1 MVMQVYYLIPLVF
14 MAAAFAYSM
23 YVRKKAMAEAANMSP
38 EEIEQKFSDFYA
50 QYYELQPDERII
62 GNWSGVEYQA
72 PAGTAR
78 RIAGGVLNAA
88 SAAVIGVSTYVPNV
102 HVGLTNR
109 GRVLV
114 SREYSDFGKRGN
126 YKHLAAFDQGT
137 RAFNQDAAYPGQDVG
152 PRPGNPFNPLVSLE
166 FIQLRSPSG
175 DTYEAWLSPQGS
187 RHGQHGFSSILQS
200 LG

>member
-1 MVMQVYYLIPLVF
+1 
-14 MAAAFAYSM
+14 M
-23 YVRKKAMAEAANMSP
+23 YVRKKVMAEAANMTP
-38 EEIEQKFSDFYA
+38 EQIEQQFSDLYA
-50 QYYELQPDERII
+50 PYYELQPGERII

-78 RIAGGVLNAA
+78 RVAGGVLNAA

-102 HVGLTNR
+102 HVGLTNT

-126 YKHLAAFDQGT
+126 YRHHAALDQGT
-137 RAFNQDAAYPGQDVG
+137 RAFNQDATYPGQDIG
-152 PRPGNPFNPLVSLE
+152 SRPGNPFNPLVSLE

-175 DTYEAWLSPQGS
+175 DIYEAWLSPQGS

>member
-1 MVMQVYYLIPLVF
+1 MQMYYLIPLVL
-14 MAAAFAYSM
+14 MAAGFAYSM
-23 YVRKKAMAEAANMSP
+23 YARKKAMAEAANMTP
-38 EEIEQKFSDFYA
+38 EQIEQGFSDLYA
-50 QYYELQPDERII
+50 SYYELQPGERII
-62 GNWSGVEYQA
+62 GNWSGVEYQG

-88 SAAVIGVSTYVPNV
+88 SAAVIGVSSYVPNV
-102 HVGLTNR
+102 HVGLTDR

-126 YKHLAAFDQGT
+126 YKHHAALDQGT
-137 RAFNQDAAYPGQDVG
+137 RAFNQDATYPGQDIG
-152 PRPGNPFNPLVSLE
+152 SRPGNPFNPLVSLE

-175 DTYEAWLSPQGS
+175 DIYEAWLSPQGS
-187 RHGQHGFSSILQS
+187 RPGQHGFSSILQS

>member
-1 MVMQVYYLIPLVF
+1 MQMYYLIPLVF

-23 YVRKKAMAEAANMSP
+23 HVRKKAMADAANMTP

-50 QYYELQPDERII
+50 QYYELQPGERVI

-137 RAFNQDAAYPGQDVG
+137 RAFNQDATYPGQDIG

-187 RHGQHGFSSILQS
+187 RHGQQGFSSILQS

>member
-1 MVMQVYYLIPLVF
+1 MQMYFLLPLVLI
-14 MAAAFAYSM
+14 AAAFAYSM
-23 YVRKKAMAEAANMSP
+23 YVRKKVMAETANMTP
-38 EEIEQKFSDFYA
+38 EQLEQQFSDLYA
-50 QYYELQPDERII
+50 SYYELQPGERIV
-62 GNWSGVEYQA
+62 GNWSGVEFQA
-72 PAGTAR
+72 PAGLAR
-78 RIAGGVLNAA
+78 RVAGGVLNAA

-102 HVGLTNR
+102 HVGLTNT

-126 YKHLAAFDQGT
+126 FKHLAAFDPGT
-137 RAFNQDAAYPGQDVG
+137 RAFNQEAAYPGQDIG
-152 PRPGNPFNPLVSLE
+152 SRPGNPFNPLVSLE

-187 RHGQHGFSSILQS
+187 RAGQQGFSSILQA

>member
-1 MVMQVYYLIPLVF
+1 MQVYYLIPLVL
-14 MAAAFAYSM
+14 MAAGFAYSM
-23 YVRKKAMAEAANMSP
+23 YARKKALAEAASMTP
-38 EEIEQKFSDFYA
+38 EQIEQQFSDFYA
-50 QYYELQPDERII
+50 QYYELQPDERIV

-72 PAGTAR
+72 PAGAAR
-78 RIAGGVLNAA
+78 RIAGGALNAA

-126 YKHLAAFDQGT
+126 YKHLAALDQGT
-137 RAFNQDAAYPGQDVG
+137 RAFNQDAAYPGQDIG
-152 PRPGNPFNPLVSLE
+152 SPPGNPFNPLVRLE

-187 RHGQHGFSSILQS
+187 RQGQQGFSSILRS

>member
-1 MVMQVYYLIPLVF
+1 MQMYYLIPLVL
-14 MAAAFAYSM
+14 MVAGFAYSM
-23 YVRKKAMAEAANMSP
+23 YARKKALAEAANMTP
-38 EEIEQKFSDFYA
+38 EQIEQQFSDFYA
-50 QYYELQPDERII
+50 SYYELQPDERII

-102 HVGLTNR
+102 HVGLTNS

-126 YKHLAAFDQGT
+126 YKQLTAFEQGT
-137 RAFNQDAAYPGQDVG
+137 RAFNQDATYPGQDIG
-152 PRPGNPFNPLVSLE
+152 SRPGNPFNPLVNLE

-175 DTYEAWLSPQGS
+175 DIYEAWLSPQGS
-187 RHGQHGFSSILQS
+187 RHGQNGFSSILQS

>member
-1 MVMQVYYLIPLVF
+1 MQIYYLIPLVLI
-14 MAAAFAYSM
+14 AAGFAYSM
-23 YVRKKAMAEAANMSP
+23 YVRKKVMAEAANMTP
-38 EEIEQKFSDFYA
+38 EQIEQRFSDLYA
-50 QYYELQPDERII
+50 PHYELQPGERII

-72 PAGTAR
+72 PTGTAR
-78 RIAGGVLNAA
+78 RVAGGVLNAA

-102 HVGLTNR
+102 HVGLTNT

-126 YKHLAAFDQGT
+126 YRHHAALDQGT
-137 RAFNQDAAYPGQDVG
+137 RAFNQDATYPGQDIG
-152 PRPGNPFNPLVSLE
+152 SRPGNPFNPLVSLE

-175 DTYEAWLSPQGS
+175 DIYEAWLSPQGS
-187 RHGQHGFSSILQS
+187 RHGQHGFCSILQS